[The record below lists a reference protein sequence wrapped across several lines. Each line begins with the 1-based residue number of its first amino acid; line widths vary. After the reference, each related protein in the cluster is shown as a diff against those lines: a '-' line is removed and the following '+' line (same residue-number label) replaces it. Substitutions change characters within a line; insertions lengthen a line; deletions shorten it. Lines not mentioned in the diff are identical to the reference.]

1 MNEKELKEK
10 FIDFLGK
17 NPGNNFFLVDK
28 FKSYRVI
35 ETKNEAIGKKFDFI
49 LAVLKEKEVKV
60 KRITKKTIEIDDD
73 IKGIFFRNQLLKSI
87 AEKYQIKI
95 QNLIVLPVEI
105 KSNQDKLDERLA
117 SQIIDAILIFGRSYL
132 VLDYK
137 HYLTIKKS
145 GLYRIL
151 PSTIVGYSEEKDDF
165 VLLKKHNKVYT
176 DSLLNINKHNL
187 IKTLENCNADINYH
201 NLHRNLKSLQAI
213 NQKLIYNQIFN
224 KDSVLFEHEIQFIR
238 NLSNLSQNRVD
249 TLKKEIIN
257 SIKETKN
264 HKLTDFFS

>member
-10 FIDFLGK
+10 FIGFLGN
-17 NPGNNFFLVDK
+17 NPGNNFFLIDK
-28 FKSYRVI
+28 FRSYKVI
-35 ETKNEAIGKKFDFI
+35 ELKNEALCKKFDFI
-49 LAVLKEKEVKV
+49 LAVLKEKEIKV
-60 KRITKKTIEIDDD
+60 KRITKKTIEIDDE
-73 IKGIFFRNQLLKSI
+73 IKGIFFRNQLLKPI
-87 AEKYQIKI
+87 AKKYQIKI

-117 SQIIDAILIFGRSYL
+117 NQIIDAIFIFGRSYL
-132 VLDYK
+132 VLDNK
-137 HYLTIKKS
+137 HYLAIKKS

-165 VLLKKHNKVYT
+165 VLLKKHDKVYT

-187 IKTLENCNADINYH
+187 IKTLENCNVEINYH
-201 NLHRNLKSLQAI
+201 NLYKNLRSLQAI

-224 KDSVLFEHEIQFIR
+224 KDPVLFENEIQFIK
-238 NLSNLSQNRVD
+238 NLSSLSQNPVD

-264 HKLTDFFS
+264 HKLTDFFN